1 MMMTTT
7 MMTTMMMM
15 MTTTMMMMMMMM
27 MMSTISIITVLHCEN
42 GCFTEYTFQLLLNHH
57 LHGHMRGFTTAVC
70 VTITTITL
78 LATVQV
84 YAKIRAPV
92 GVLRNEADRINY
104 KLLVRLPLL
113 VVVVRLLLLLL
124 LP

>member
-7 MMTTMMMM
+7 
-15 MTTTMMMMMMMM
+15 MMM

-42 GCFTEYTFQLLLNHH
+42 GCFTEYKFQLLLNHH
-57 LHGHMRGFTTAVC
+57 LHGYMCDFTTAVS

-78 LATVQV
+78 LVTVQV
-84 YAKIRAPV
+84 YAKIRAPI

-104 KLLVRLPLL
+104 KLLVRLLTAAAL
-113 VVVVRLLLLLL
+113 IELC
-124 LP
+124 